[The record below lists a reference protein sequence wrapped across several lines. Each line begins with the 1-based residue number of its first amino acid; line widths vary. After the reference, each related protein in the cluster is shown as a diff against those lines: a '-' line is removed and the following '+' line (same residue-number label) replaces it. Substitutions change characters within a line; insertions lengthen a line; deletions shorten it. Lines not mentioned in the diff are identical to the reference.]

1 MVKGDRPAVMA
12 RDPGRLYHT
21 GLLWSLVLGACAA
34 RNVLLVQMVGTG
46 SHEFVMRRLGEQL
59 VQRGHRVTQI
69 RWLHAFSDLVPANS
83 SVEIISRRVKNAA
96 LRHRRF
102 DAAGVFQP
110 VSSGAW
116 RGASSLGVALD
127 LAQQPHTYCE
137 DLLGDQR
144 LLRRMRRRRFDVA
157 IVDVYC
163 NVCGVAFAR
172 ALRLPVVGLYVVS
185 VVGSEQSNLMGL
197 VNMPSAVVAQFTGL
211 TPPMSLL
218 QRLHNAFV
226 ILGFKLVSRYLLA
239 VSDIYV
245 QKYHPELPTSASL
258 MRNLDMA
265 LYNSNFLV
273 TQPLLLPPNMQA
285 IGCVQCTPPRPLP
298 QNLETFF
305 KSSGE
310 HGVIIFCMGITLY
323 DPELIPVRFIERFM
337 RIFSRLEQ
345 KVLAT

>member
-1 MVKGDRPAVMA
+1 
-12 RDPGRLYHT
+12 
-21 GLLWSLVLGACAA
+21 
-34 RNVLLVQMVGTG
+34 MVGTG

-245 QKYHPELPTSASL
+245 Q
-258 MRNLDMA
+258 
-265 LYNSNFLV
+265 
-273 TQPLLLPPNMQA
+273 
-285 IGCVQCTPPRPLP
+285 
-298 QNLETFF
+298 NLETFF

-345 KVLAT
+345 KVVMRLRLSTERRHIAVPDNVLLVDWLPQLDTLGHRQARLFVSHCGIGGVMEAVYCGVPLS